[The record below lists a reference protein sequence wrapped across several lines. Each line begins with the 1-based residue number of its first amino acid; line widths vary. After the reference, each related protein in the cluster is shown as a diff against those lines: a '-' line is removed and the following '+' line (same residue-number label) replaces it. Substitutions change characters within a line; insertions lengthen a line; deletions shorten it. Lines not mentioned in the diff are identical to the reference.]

1 MSSIITI
8 TNPKGGVGKTTTTIN
23 LGASLAIYAK
33 RVLLVDID
41 PDGAVSTGLGLTR
54 DKIKCGVLDIF
65 DGSCDLKSA
74 IHPTGLNG
82 FDVVPCNVWSSDH
95 ETTLSDLAKNRYLLK
110 KELLRLAE
118 LDEPYDFILI
128 DSPPALSDLTI
139 GALLASHSVIIP
151 LQCGQFALKAV
162 GRLMRIVRQ
171 LRQTL
176 NPNLQIEGVLL
187 NFFEKG
193 TKVSERVQ
201 LEARTA
207 FGNLLFKTIIP
218 KNSALGYA
226 AFLEKPAAL
235 VNITDAGARAYLAL
249 ALEVLGRN
257 RES

>member
-1 MSSIITI
+1 MSRIITI

-23 LGASLAIYAK
+23 LGASLAIYARK
-33 RVLLVDID
+33 VLLVDID

-65 DGSCDLKSA
+65 SGTADLKSA
-74 IHPTGLNG
+74 IHSTGLNG
-82 FDVVPCNVWSSDH
+82 LDIVPCNVWTSDH
-95 ETTLSDLAKNRYLLK
+95 ETMLADLAKNRNLLK
-110 KELLRLAE
+110 KELLGLTE
-118 LDEPYDFILI
+118 LNEPYDFIII

-151 LQCGQFALKAV
+151 LQCGHFALKAV
-162 GRLMRIVRQ
+162 GRLMRIIRQ
-171 LRQTL
+171 LRQTV
-176 NPNLQIEGVLL
+176 NPDLRIEGILL

-193 TKVSERVQ
+193 TRVSERVQ
-201 LEARTA
+201 QEARIA
-207 FGNLLFKTIIP
+207 FGSLLFKTIIP

-235 VNITDAGARAYLAL
+235 VNITDQGARAYLNL

-257 RES
+257 GES